1 MTDIPLPLDGLLVIS
16 LEQAVA
22 APVCASRLAQAGA
35 RVIKV
40 ERPEGDFAREYDDF
54 VKGEA
59 TYFVCANQHKESVRL
74 DLKADGDLAL
84 MKRMLA
90 KADVFIQNLAVGVAA
105 RLGLDADSL
114 RAVNP
119 KLVTCSISGY
129 GEEGECA
136 HMKAYDM
143 LIQAESGLASISGG
157 NRVGISL
164 ADIVTG
170 INAYGAVM
178 EALAL
183 RQKTGTGSHIELS
196 LFGCLAD
203 LMAVPIL
210 QQMYTGRTPQNR
222 GMHHPSIAPYGNF
235 PTRDGTDMVISV
247 QNNRE
252 WKRLCE
258 DVLDLPDLVEDD
270 RFTDN
275 VTRTQNRHIL
285 DPIIG
290 EASQRFTQ
298 AELIQRFEAAGI
310 AYGRLNELPDILD
323 HPALRLSE
331 IRLPDGQTAKL
342 PAGPA
347 LKSWQTDEIADI
359 PALGQHDEA
368 IRREFG

>member
-1 MTDIPLPLDGLLVIS
+1 MHDTPLPLDGILVVS

-22 APVCASRLAQAGA
+22 APICAARLAQAGA

-40 ERPEGDFAREYDDF
+40 ERPEGDFARGYDDF

-59 TYFVCANQHKESVRL
+59 TYFVCANQGKESVRL
-74 DLKADGDLAL
+74 DLKKPEDLAL
-84 MKRMLA
+84 MKAMLA

-105 RLGLDADSL
+105 RLGLAAEDL
-114 RAVNP
+114 RRANP
-119 KLVTCSISGY
+119 RLITCGISGY
-129 GEEGECA
+129 GEDSACS

-143 LIQAESGLASISGG
+143 LIQAESGLPGISGG
-157 NRVGISL
+157 NRIGISL

-183 RQKTGTGSHIELS
+183 REKTGTGSHIELS
-196 LFGCLAD
+196 LFGCLTD

-210 QQMYTGRTPQNR
+210 QQMYTGRTPRAR

-235 PTRDGTDMVISV
+235 PTRDGADMVISV

-252 WKRLCE
+252 WKRLCQE
-258 DVLDLPDLVEDD
+258 VLDLPDLLKDP

-275 VTRTQNRHIL
+275 VSRTEHRGIL
-285 DPIIG
+285 DPIIA
-290 EASQRFTQ
+290 EASGRFTQ
-298 AELIQRFEAAGI
+298 AELVERCEAAGI
-310 AYGRLNELPDILD
+310 AYGRLNELREVLD
-323 HPALRLSE
+323 HPALRLASV
-331 IRLPDGQTAKL
+331 RLPDGQTAAL
-342 PAGPA
+342 PASPA
-347 LKSWQTDEIADI
+347 RRSWLTEETAEI